1 MNHNQFIKN
10 LREEL
15 AKELPGL
22 QSQLKLAPAGRNG
35 MPEKQVLSKAK
46 KSAVL
51 ILLNLN
57 ETDIYIPF
65 IKRIRDGSMHSGQIA
80 FPGGKF
86 EKFDGNLKE
95 TALREAQEE
104 IGIDAQSIVVLAE
117 LTPLYIPVSN
127 FLVQPIVAFTEK
139 SQNYVIAEDEVEE
152 LYTIPL
158 NELINADIVEKTF
171 SVRGYTLTA
180 PFFVL
185 KEIEI
190 WGATA
195 MILNEF
201 IDIIKKTKRT

>member
-180 PFFVL
+180 PFL
-185 KEIEI
+185 C
-190 WGATA
+190 
-195 MILNEF
+195 
-201 IDIIKKTKRT
+201 